1 MTLEPIEFQIYDWQE
16 DHEFDDEEDE
26 DSSDQLSTDMGSY
39 IIHTFGRTLEGK
51 SVYMRII
58 NYTPHFYIKL
68 PLTWAKA
75 EANNNVKKMY
85 SYLISDL
92 NKKIWKKFRSSLI
105 DIDVI
110 EKMAAE
116 GFNNG
121 KKFLFARLIFNNMIS
136 MKKFKYMFEET
147 SLYIPGIMKTSMQF
161 KTYEANLPPMLRCFH
176 IKKISG
182 CSWVSINKYVK
193 IKEEDCDSYCDIE
206 LRVDWRDINPIE
218 KDTNAP
224 LRILSFD
231 IECYSSDKDKFP
243 QAKNKADCIFQIGST
258 YTYLNESVPYRQH
271 IVCLKETDNIEGSIV
286 EWYNTERDMLEAWIK
301 ELITQD
307 CDIITGWN
315 IFGFDEGYI
324 YDRCVEHLN
333 LENEIL
339 KISKLKNYKCI
350 FRDFKLESAAFGQ
363 NKIRMFGT
371 PGRIHIDLMKDVQ
384 KNFKL
389 NSYKL
394 DMVASNFIRNE
405 IYKIEKDG
413 EYLKLY
419 CDGIESIYKEDFI
432 HIEYALDFISEM
444 IGYKYMILNV
454 DDGSNKILTIKPSDI
469 LLEYLEGDQYT
480 NWLKTNRKERQFKI
494 FWSQAKDD
502 VGPKDIF
509 RMYNGTSKERA
520 IVAKYCI
527 KDCTLINL
535 LIDKLCVVTNNIEMA
550 NVCYVPMSFLF
561 TRGQLIKLFSLCLKN
576 YRDAG
581 YLFPVLKKPDEKL
594 PSYEGAIVFDP
605 EANVEYEALAV
616 KDYASLYPSSIIHK
630 NMSHETII
638 KSDKYDNIPD
648 VTYFNSQFKD
658 HDNTIQHRRFAKIG
672 DELGVVPKTLRNLIA
687 ERNAVKK
694 VMKSC
699 KDQFKYKILDGK
711 QLALKITANSLYG
724 ALGADVSPIFQ
735 RDIAA
740 CTTSTGREML
750 KLARHF
756 DENIVPGLINGY
768 RYALYNKD
776 EEKANK
782 ILEMEMNPNESK
794 EKIKKYVMNDIK
806 NLTFQPIIRYGDSVI
821 GSTPLLLRNS
831 KTNKIYIES
840 INNLGD
846 DTEYSEMTR
855 INTED
860 IKESFELNN
869 IETWTEK
876 GWTNVQRVIRHKLSP
891 NKKLF
896 RITTHTGSVVV
907 TDDHSLL
914 NLKGEIISPKDIKI
928 GDELLHSFPEIN
940 NNYEYTFYNGIKLNK
955 DIAQFLGMFMGDGS
969 CGNYN
974 CLSGNKAS
982 FAINN
987 ASDEIIKKYQDIGN
1001 QYFNNFDWVKL
1012 DTLESSGVYK
1022 LVPKN
1027 KTDINSKTY
1036 GNIKKFIVEI
1046 RTLMYTND
1054 SQKKVP
1060 EFILN
1065 ASKDIR
1071 EAFLI
1076 GLYDA
1081 DGYKTN
1087 YGNVCKNLYENNLSK
1102 VDSDK
1107 IRCGSQI
1114 DQKGMVASFSIYT
1127 LCKSLGYEVSI
1138 NTRKD
1143 KMNIYRIRLSEK
1155 LRKNP
1160 NKIKKIEEW
1169 TFNEEYVY
1177 DLTTDNHHFHAGVG
1191 SLIVH
1196 NTDSIFSCY
1205 RFREDV
1211 KQVKETAAL
1220 PLWKDIISFS
1230 KRLLLYFIP
1239 EEYKQLWKDCHDK
1252 YYNDDLVNLDNGLL
1266 RVPQGPAYIEPP
1278 NHYKDILMQPI
1289 EIRMEQFLLHYMEE
1303 SFMPW
1308 LWIIQDIFTKKY
1320 VQETTKK
1327 NAIEMKLFNN
1337 GISLVEKMN
1346 LVVDLNDDIKEI
1358 ILEDVEYFISNKLK
1372 TYIIQ
1377 PYWDINYSN
1386 STNNIKIVRVRFYKH
1401 GTKIIDKRTLTLSI
1415 DMGVFTGELVKKR
1428 LPFPHDLEY
1437 EKTFWPFLILT
1448 KKRYVGNKYEFN
1460 PDKYKQDYNGIVL
1473 KRRDNAPIVKE
1484 ICGGIINRLIDEK
1497 DPDKARKYIIDCMNS
1512 MFNNEYNIK
1521 YFLTSKTLKM
1531 KESYADWTK
1540 IAHIVL
1546 AERISQRDPGNCPQS
1561 GDRIEFAAVQL
1572 PNITKKTLQGERIET
1587 PQYIKEKNLK
1597 IDFEFYMT
1605 NQIMNPALQFL
1616 SLVIPNA
1623 EEIFDKFKIRIENEK
1638 KGRSDIMSFITK
1650 RK

>member
-1 MTLEPIEFQIYDWQE
+1 MTLEPIEFQLYDWQE
-16 DHEFDDEEDE
+16 DHEFDEEDDE
-26 DSSDQLSTDMGSY
+26 DDSDKNSNDIGSY

-58 NYTPHFYIKL
+58 NFTPHFYIKL
-68 PLTWAKA
+68 PLNWDKTEAKI
-75 EANNNVKKMY
+75 NVKKIL
-85 SYLISDL
+85 SYLTSDL
-92 NKKIWKKFRSSLI
+92 NKKVWNKYRSSLI
-105 DIDVI
+105 NMDIVERMEAD
-110 EKMAAE
+110 
-116 GFNNG
+116 GFTNG
-121 KKFLFARLIFNNMIS
+121 KTFLFARLIFNNMTA
-136 MKKFKYMFEET
+136 MKKYKFMFEEST
-147 SLYIPGIMKTSMQF
+147 IYIPGVTKSAIQF

-182 CSWVSINKYVK
+182 CSWVSISKYIK
-193 IKEEDCDSYCDIE
+193 IDKVNQTEDSESFCDIE
-206 LRVDWRDINPIE
+206 VRVDWRDITPIE

-258 YTYLNESVPYRQH
+258 YTYLNNSIPYRQH
-271 IVCLKETDNIEGSIV
+271 IICLRETDNVEGSIV
-286 EWYNTERDMLEAWIK
+286 EYYNNERDMIKAWIN
-301 ELITQD
+301 EVITQD

-339 KISKLKNYKCI
+339 YISKLKNYKCQ
-350 FRDFKLESAAFGQ
+350 FKDFKLESAAFGQ
-363 NKIRMFGT
+363 NRIRMFGT

-394 DMVASNFIRNE
+394 DFVASNFIRNE
-405 IYKIEKDG
+405 IYKIEILEDNNG
-413 EYLKLY
+413 LLKLY
-419 CDGIESIYKEDFI
+419 CDGVESIYKEDFI
-432 HIEYALDFISEM
+432 HVEYALDFISEM
-444 IGYKYMILNV
+444 IGYKYIVEEINQTDKTL
-454 DDGSNKILTIKPSDI
+454 IIKPSAA
-469 LLEYLEGDQYT
+469 LLEYIEGTQFT
-480 NWLKTNRKERQFKI
+480 CWSKATRKERTFKI

-509 RMYNGTSKERA
+509 RMFNGTSKERA

-561 TRGQLIKLFSLCLKN
+561 TRGQLIKLFSLTLKN

-581 YLFPVLKKPDEKL
+581 YLFPVLKKPEEKS

-638 KSDKYDNIPD
+638 KSSTGNKYDDLKVDSNGILI
-648 VTYFNSQFKD
+648 TYFNASFKD
-658 HDNTIQHRRFAKIG
+658 HDNTIQHRRFAKVG

-699 KDQFKYKILDGK
+699 KDPFKYKILDGK

-756 DENIVPGLINGY
+756 DEDIFPGLLNGY

-782 ILEMEMNPNESK
+782 ILEMEMKVNSQGEYNNELK

-806 NLTFQPIIRYGDSVI
+806 NYTFQPIIRYGDSVTGDTLVAI
-821 GSTPLLLRNS
+821 RYKNNIKIIEIDQIEHIYKNYLVNNYIDNKEYYKPLELIETYSDNGWTPI
-831 KTNKIYIES
+831 KYMMKHYTNKNIYQI
-840 INNLGD
+840 
-846 DTEYSEMTR
+846 
-855 INTED
+855 
-860 IKESFELNN
+860 
-869 IETWTEK
+869 
-876 GWTNVQRVIRHKLSP
+876 
-891 NKKLF
+891 
-896 RITTHTGSVVV
+896 ITKSGTVKV
-907 TDDHSLL
+907 TSDHSCILHNGDIIKPTELKIGDVLL
-914 NLKGEIISPKDIKI
+914 TAALDEQLLKLIKLDNISGEIIKI
-928 GDELLHSFPEIN
+928 I
-940 NNYEYTFYNGIKLNK
+940 
-955 DIAQFLGMFMGDGS
+955 
-969 CGNYN
+969 
-974 CLSGNKAS
+974 
-982 FAINN
+982 
-987 ASDEIIKKYQDIGN
+987 
-1001 QYFNNFDWVKL
+1001 KL
-1012 DTLESSGVYK
+1012 DT
-1022 LVPKN
+1022 
-1027 KTDINSKTY
+1027 IN
-1036 GNIKKFIVEI
+1036 N
-1046 RTLMYTND
+1046 
-1054 SQKKVP
+1054 
-1060 EFILN
+1060 
-1065 ASKDIR
+1065 
-1071 EAFLI
+1071 
-1076 GLYDA
+1076 
-1081 DGYKTN
+1081 
-1087 YGNVCKNLYENNLSK
+1087 
-1102 VDSDK
+1102 
-1107 IRCGSQI
+1107 
-1114 DQKGMVASFSIYT
+1114 
-1127 LCKSLGYEVSI
+1127 
-1138 NTRKD
+1138 
-1143 KMNIYRIRLSEK
+1143 
-1155 LRKNP
+1155 
-1160 NKIKKIEEW
+1160 
-1169 TFNEEYVY
+1169 YVY
-1177 DLTTDNHHFHAGVG
+1177 DFETENHHFMAGTGNIV
-1191 SLIVH
+1191 VH

-1211 KQVKETAAL
+1211 KQIKDTAAL

-1230 KRLLLYFIP
+1230 KRLLNYFIP
-1239 EEYKQLWKDCHDK
+1239 DDYKKLWNEYHDK
-1252 YYNDDLVNLDNGLL
+1252 YYNDDKIILYNNTL
-1266 RVPQGPAYIEPP
+1266 RVPEGPNYKEPP
-1278 NHYKDILMQPI
+1278 SHFKIVPPI
-1289 EIRMEQFLLHYMEE
+1289 EERMEQFLLHYMEE
-1303 SFMPW
+1303 SFLPW

-1320 VQETTKK
+1320 VQKK
-1327 NAIEMKLFNN
+1327 TRENAIEMKIFNN
-1337 GISLVEKMN
+1337 GINMVEKMN
-1346 LVVDLNDDIKEI
+1346 LVVDLTNDIKEI
-1358 ILEDVEYFISNKLK
+1358 ILEDVEYFINNKLK

-1377 PYWDINYSN
+1377 PYWDINNN
-1386 STNNIKIVRVRFYKH
+1386 STNKHSSKIVCVRFYKH
-1401 GTKIIDKRTLTLSI
+1401 GKKIIDKRTLTLSI
-1415 DMGVFTGELVKKR
+1415 DMGVITGELVKKR

-1497 DPDKARKYIIDCMNS
+1497 DPEKARKFTIDCMNS

-1531 KESYADWTK
+1531 KDSYADWTK
-1540 IAHIVL
+1540 IAHVVL
-1546 AERISQRDPGNCPQS
+1546 ADRISQRDPGNCPQS

-1572 PNITKKTLQGERIET
+1572 PNITKSTLQGERIET
-1587 PQYIKEKNLK
+1587 PQYIKDKNLK
-1597 IDFEFYMT
+1597 VDFEFYMT

-1623 EEIFDKFKIRIENEK
+1623 EQIFDQFKIKIENER
-1638 KGRSDIMSFITK
+1638 KGRSDIMGFMK
-1650 RK
+1650 KK

>member
-16 DHEFDDEEDE
+16 DHEYDEDDEDE
-26 DSSDQLSTDMGSY
+26 DSSEQLSNEVGSY
-39 IIHTFGRTLEGK
+39 IIHTFGRTLEGN
-51 SVYMRII
+51 SVYMRVL

-68 PLTWAKA
+68 PLIWTLS
-75 EANNNVKKMY
+75 EANNNVKKML
-85 SYLISDL
+85 SFLCSDS
-92 NKKIWKKFRSSLI
+92 NKKVWKKFRNSLI
-105 DIDVI
+105 DMDVV
-110 EKMAAE
+110 ERMAAE
-116 GFNNG
+116 GFTNG
-121 KKFLFARLIFNNMIS
+121 KKFLFARLIFNNMIA
-136 MKKFKYMFEET
+136 MKKFKFMFEET
-147 SLYIPGIMKTSMQF
+147 ELYIPGVIKKSMQF

-176 IKKISG
+176 IKKITG
-182 CSWVSINKYVK
+182 CSWVSVNKYIK
-193 IKEEDCDSYCDIE
+193 INQSEDAESYCNIE
-206 LRVDWRDINPIE
+206 LRVDWRDIIPIE

-258 YTYLNESVPYRQH
+258 YTYLNESIPYRQH
-271 IVCLKETDNIEGSIV
+271 IVCLRETDKIEGSIV
-286 EWYNTERDMLEAWIK
+286 ESYETEREMVQAWIK

-324 YDRCVEHLN
+324 YDRCMEHLN
-333 LENEIL
+333 LEDDIL
-339 KISKLKNYKCI
+339 KISKLKNYKCQ

-405 IYKIEKDG
+405 IYKIELVDG
-413 EYLKLY
+413 LIKLY
-419 CDGIESIYKEDFI
+419 CDGIDSIYKEDFI

-444 IGYKYMILNV
+444 IGYKYMII
-454 DDGSNKILTIKPSDI
+454 DIDTSSTNKILTIKPSDT
-469 LLEYLEGDQYT
+469 LLEYIESKDFIDWT
-480 NWLKTNRKERQFKI
+480 STPRKERPFKI

-502 VGPKDIF
+502 VGPQDIF
-509 RMYNGTSKERA
+509 RMFNGTSKERA

-561 TRGQLIKLFSLCLKN
+561 TRGQVIKLFSLCLKN

-581 YLFPVLKKPDEKL
+581 YLFPVLKKPDDKL

-630 NMSHETII
+630 NMSHETIV
-638 KSDKYDNIPD
+638 KLDKYDNLTD
-648 VTYFNSQFKD
+648 VNGNKITYFNAQFKD
-658 HDNTIQHRRFAKIG
+658 HDNSIQHRRFAKIG
-672 DELGVVPKTLRNLIA
+672 DELGVVPTTLRNLIG

-694 VMKSC
+694 VMKGC
-699 KDQFKYKILDGK
+699 KDPFKYKILDGK

-756 DENIVPGLINGY
+756 DENIVPGLLNGY

-782 ILEMEMNPNESK
+782 ILDMEMKDPADNELR
-794 EKIKKYVMNDIK
+794 EKVKKYVMNDIK
-806 NLTFQPIIRYGDSVI
+806 KYTFQPIIRYGD
-821 GSTPLLLRNS
+821 
-831 KTNKIYIES
+831 
-840 INNLGD
+840 
-846 DTEYSEMTR
+846 
-855 INTED
+855 
-860 IKESFELNN
+860 
-869 IETWTEK
+869 
-876 GWTNVQRVIRHKLSP
+876 
-891 NKKLF
+891 
-896 RITTHTGSVVV
+896 
-907 TDDHSLL
+907 
-914 NLKGEIISPKDIKI
+914 
-928 GDELLHSFPEIN
+928 
-940 NNYEYTFYNGIKLNK
+940 
-955 DIAQFLGMFMGDGS
+955 
-969 CGNYN
+969 
-974 CLSGNKAS
+974 
-982 FAINN
+982 
-987 ASDEIIKKYQDIGN
+987 
-1001 QYFNNFDWVKL
+1001 
-1012 DTLESSGVYK
+1012 
-1022 LVPKN
+1022 
-1027 KTDINSKTY
+1027 
-1036 GNIKKFIVEI
+1036 
-1046 RTLMYTND
+1046 
-1054 SQKKVP
+1054 
-1060 EFILN
+1060 
-1065 ASKDIR
+1065 
-1071 EAFLI
+1071 
-1076 GLYDA
+1076 
-1081 DGYKTN
+1081 
-1087 YGNVCKNLYENNLSK
+1087 
-1102 VDSDK
+1102 
-1107 IRCGSQI
+1107 
-1114 DQKGMVASFSIYT
+1114 
-1127 LCKSLGYEVSI
+1127 
-1138 NTRKD
+1138 
-1143 KMNIYRIRLSEK
+1143 
-1155 LRKNP
+1155 
-1160 NKIKKIEEW
+1160 
-1169 TFNEEYVY
+1169 
-1177 DLTTDNHHFHAGVG
+1177 
-1191 SLIVH
+1191 
-1196 NTDSIFSCY
+1196 TDSIFSCY

-1211 KQVKETAAL
+1211 KQIKDSAAL
-1220 PLWKDIISFS
+1220 PLWQEIISFS
-1230 KRLLLYFIP
+1230 KRLLLYFLP
-1239 EEYKQLWKDCHDK
+1239 EEYKQLWKDIHDK
-1252 YYNDDLVNLDNGLL
+1252 YYNNEITEL
-1266 RVPQGPAYIEPP
+1266 RVPQGPPYKEPP
-1278 NHYKDILMQPI
+1278 EHYKDILAQPI

-1303 SFMPW
+1303 SFLPW

-1320 VQETTKK
+1320 VQETTKQ

-1337 GISLVEKMN
+1337 GSGLVEKMN
-1346 LVVDLNDDIKEI
+1346 LVSDLNDDIKEI
-1358 ILEDVEYFISNKLK
+1358 ILEDVEYFINNKLK

-1377 PYWDINYSN
+1377 PYWDIDELCSEH
-1386 STNNIKIVRVRFYKH
+1386 SSKIVRVRFYKH

-1415 DMGVFTGELVKKR
+1415 DMGVITGELVKKR

-1484 ICGGIINRLIDEK
+1484 ICGGIINCLINDK
-1497 DPDKARKYIIDCMNS
+1497 DPDKARKYTIDCMNS

-1540 IAHIVL
+1540 IAHVVL
-1546 AERISQRDPGNCPQS
+1546 AERIAQRDPGNCPQS
-1561 GDRIEFAAVQL
+1561 GDRIEFAAIQL
-1572 PNITKKTLQGERIET
+1572 PNITKSTLQGERIET
-1587 PQYIKEKNLK
+1587 PQYIKEKKLK

-1623 EEIFDKFKIRIENEK
+1623 EEIFEKFKIRIENEK
-1638 KGRSDIMSFITK
+1638 KGRSDIMSYIK

>member
-1 MTLEPIEFQIYDWQE
+1 MTSEPIEFQIYDWQE
-16 DHEFDDEEDE
+16 DHEYDDEDDDE
-26 DSSDQLSTDMGSY
+26 DSSDQLSNDIGSY

-51 SVYMRII
+51 SVYMRVI

-68 PLTWAKA
+68 PLTWTKV
-75 EANNNVKKMY
+75 EADSNVKKMN
-85 SYLISDL
+85 SYLSSDS
-92 NKKIWKKFRSSLI
+92 NKKVWKKFRNSLI
-105 DIDVI
+105 DIDVVDR
-110 EKMAAE
+110 MAAE
-116 GFNNG
+116 GFTNG
-121 KKFLFARLIFNNMIS
+121 KKFLFARLIFNNMS
-136 MKKFKYMFEET
+136 AMKKFKFMFEET
-147 SLYIPGIMKTSMQF
+147 ELYIPGVTKTSMKF

-176 IKKISG
+176 IRKISG
-182 CSWVSINKYVK
+182 CSWVSVNKY
-193 IKEEDCDSYCDIE
+193 IKTECKNDSDCESYCDIE
-206 LRVDWRDINPIE
+206 LRVDWRDITPIE

-231 IECYSSDKDKFP
+231 IECYSSDRDKFP

-271 IVCLKETDNIEGSIV
+271 IVCLKETDDVNGSIV
-286 EWYNTERDMLEAWIK
+286 EWYDNEREMVQAWIK
-301 ELITQD
+301 EVINND

-324 YDRCVEHLN
+324 YDRCVEHLD

-339 KISKLKNYKCI
+339 KISKLKNFKCQ

-394 DMVASNFIRNE
+394 DMVSSNFIRNE
-405 IYKIEKDG
+405 IYKIEQDG
-413 EYLKLY
+413 DFLKLY
-419 CDGIESIYKEDFI
+419 CDGIDSIYKEDFI

-444 IGYKYMILNV
+444 IGYKYMIIDIDNSS
-454 DDGSNKILTIKPSDI
+454 DKSTKILKIKPSDT
-469 LLEYLEGDQYT
+469 LLEYIEGKSFIDWT
-480 NWLKTNRKERQFKI
+480 TTPRKERTFKI

-502 VGPKDIF
+502 VGPQDIF
-509 RMYNGTSKERA
+509 RMFNGTSAERA

-581 YLFPVLKKPDEKL
+581 YLFPVLKKPDDKQ

-630 NMSHETII
+630 NMSHETIV
-638 KSDKYDNIPD
+638 KFDKYDNIPD
-648 VTYFNSQFKD
+648 VSYFNAQFKD
-658 HDNTIQHRRFAKIG
+658 HDNTIQYRRFAKVG
-672 DELGVVPKTLRNLIA
+672 DELGVVPTTLRNLIA

-694 VMKSC
+694 IMKSC
-699 KDQFKYKILDGK
+699 KDPFKYKILDGK

-756 DENIVPGLINGY
+756 DENIIPGLLNGY

-782 ILEMEMNPNESK
+782 ILDIEMKDTGDTENQRLLR
-794 EKIKKYVMNDIK
+794 EKIKKYVVNDIK
-806 NLTFQPIIRYGDSVI
+806 NYTFQPIIRYGDSVTGDTLVFI
-821 GSTPLLLRNS
+821 RYQG
-831 KTNKIYIES
+831 KVGAIEIKKLEHMFYENLEYYN
-840 INNLGD
+840 INILSNLD
-846 DTEYSEMTR
+846 DKEYY
-855 INTED
+855 
-860 IKESFELNN
+860 KPKVV
-869 IETWTEK
+869 IETYSDN
-876 GWTNVQRVIRHKLSP
+876 GWTP
-891 NKKLF
+891 
-896 RITTHTGSVVV
+896 
-907 TDDHSLL
+907 
-914 NLKGEIISPKDIKI
+914 IKYI
-928 GDELLHSFPEIN
+928 MKH
-940 NNYEYTFYNGIKLNK
+940 YTNK
-955 DIAQFLGMFMGDGS
+955 DIYHVITNNGTVKVTSDHSCLLKNGVIIKPSQLKVGDVLMTAKLDDELKQFIKLD
-969 CGNYN
+969 NYN
-974 CLSGNKAS
+974 DGR
-982 FAINN
+982 
-987 ASDEIIKKYQDIGN
+987 II
-1001 QYFNNFDWVKL
+1001 
-1012 DTLESSGVYK
+1012 
-1022 LVPKN
+1022 
-1027 KTDINSKTY
+1027 
-1036 GNIKKFIVEI
+1036 
-1046 RTLMYTND
+1046 
-1054 SQKKVP
+1054 
-1060 EFILN
+1060 
-1065 ASKDIR
+1065 
-1071 EAFLI
+1071 
-1076 GLYDA
+1076 
-1081 DGYKTN
+1081 
-1087 YGNVCKNLYENNLSK
+1087 
-1102 VDSDK
+1102 
-1107 IRCGSQI
+1107 
-1114 DQKGMVASFSIYT
+1114 
-1127 LCKSLGYEVSI
+1127 
-1138 NTRKD
+1138 
-1143 KMNIYRIRLSEK
+1143 
-1155 LRKNP
+1155 
-1160 NKIKKIEEW
+1160 KIKKLEKSHE
-1169 TFNEEYVY
+1169 FVY
-1177 DLTTDNHHFHAGVG
+1177 DLETGNHHFMAGDGNIV
-1191 SLIVH
+1191 VH

-1205 RFREDV
+1205 RFREDI
-1211 KQVKETAAL
+1211 KQIKDKAVL
-1220 PLWKDIISFS
+1220 PLWKDIMSFS
-1230 KRLLLYFIP
+1230 KRLFTYFLP
-1239 EEYKQLWKDCHDK
+1239 DEYKQLWKDIHDK
-1252 YYNDDLVNLDNGLL
+1252 YYNDELVELDINGLL
-1266 RVPQGPAYIEPP
+1266 RLPQGPNYIEPP
-1278 NHYKDILMQPI
+1278 SHYKDILAQPI

-1303 SFMPW
+1303 SFLPW

-1320 VQETTKK
+1320 VQETTKQ

-1337 GISLVEKMN
+1337 GIGLVEKLN
-1346 LVVDLNDDIKEI
+1346 LVADLNDDIKEI

-1377 PYWDINYSN
+1377 PYWDIDSTND
-1386 STNNIKIVRVRFYKH
+1386 STNNSANNNKIVRVRFYKH

-1415 DMGVFTGELVKKR
+1415 DMGVITGELVKKR

-1484 ICGGIINRLIDEK
+1484 ICGGIINCLIDDK
-1497 DPDKARKYIIDCMNS
+1497 DPDKARTFTIDCMNS

-1540 IAHIVL
+1540 IAHVVL

-1561 GDRIEFAAVQL
+1561 GDRI
-1572 PNITKKTLQGERIET
+1572 
-1587 PQYIKEKNLK
+1587 
-1597 IDFEFYMT
+1597 
-1605 NQIMNPALQFL
+1605 
-1616 SLVIPNA
+1616 
-1623 EEIFDKFKIRIENEK
+1623 
-1638 KGRSDIMSFITK
+1638 
-1650 RK
+1650 

>member
-16 DHEFDDEEDE
+16 DHEYDDDNDEEN
-26 DSSDQLSTDMGSY
+26 SSEQLSNDIGSY

-51 SVYMRII
+51 SVYMRVI
-58 NYTPHFYIKL
+58 NFTPHFYIKL
-68 PLTWAKA
+68 PLNWTLN
-75 EANNNVKKMY
+75 EATINVKKMY
-85 SYLISDL
+85 SYLSSDL
-92 NKKIWKKFRSSLI
+92 NKKVWKKFRDCLI
-105 DIDVI
+105 DIDVV

-116 GFNNG
+116 GFTNG
-121 KKFLFARLIFNNMIS
+121 KKFLFARLIFNNMS
-136 MKKFKYMFEET
+136 AMKKFKFMFEET
-147 SLYIPGIMKTSMQF
+147 ELYIPGIIKKAMQF

-182 CSWVSINKYVK
+182 CSWVSINKY
-193 IKEEDCDSYCDIE
+193 IKLEETGDKTESYKESYCDIE
-206 LRVDWRDINPIE
+206 LRVDWRDIVPIE

-271 IVCLKETDNIEGSIV
+271 IVCLRETDPIDGSIV
-286 EWYNTERDMLEAWIK
+286 EWYNNEREMVQAWIK
-301 ELITQD
+301 ELISQD

-324 YDRCVEHLN
+324 YDRCVEHLD

-339 KISKLKNYKCI
+339 KISKLKNFKCQ

-394 DMVASNFIRNE
+394 DMVSSNFIRNE
-405 IYKIEKDG
+405 IYKIETYKDNNSN
-413 EYLKLY
+413 ELLKLY
-419 CDGIESIYKEDFI
+419 CDGIDSINIEDFI
-432 HIEYALDFISEM
+432 HVEYALDFISEM
-444 IGYKYMILNV
+444 IGYKYMII
-454 DDGSNKILTIKPSDI
+454 DIEHSSDKSNKILIIKPSNI
-469 LLEYLEGDQYT
+469 LLEYIEGKEFID
-480 NWLKTNRKERQFKI
+480 WSKMPRKERKFKI

-502 VGPKDIF
+502 VGPQDIF
-509 RMYNGTSKERA
+509 RMFNGTSKERA

-561 TRGQLIKLFSLCLKN
+561 TRGQVIKLFSLCLKN
-576 YRDAG
+576 FRDAG

-638 KSDKYDNIPD
+638 KLDKYDNLDNID
-648 VTYFNSQFKD
+648 GNKITYFNAQFKD
-658 HDNTIQHRRFAKIG
+658 HDNSIQYRRFAKIG
-672 DELGVVPKTLRNLIA
+672 DELGVVPKTLRNLIG

-699 KDQFKYKILDGK
+699 KDPFKYKILDGK

-756 DENIVPGLINGY
+756 DENIFPGLLNGY

-782 ILEMEMNPNESK
+782 ILDIEMKDTGDYENQRLLR
-794 EKIKKYVMNDIK
+794 EKVKKYVMNDIK
-806 NLTFQPIIRYGDSVI
+806 NYTFQPIIRYGDSVTGDTLVNIRYRNAI
-821 GSTPLLLRNS
+821 GAVQIS
-831 KTNKIYIES
+831 KLEHMFYD
-840 INNLGD
+840 NL
-846 DTEYSEMTR
+846 EIYSE
-855 INTED
+855 D
-860 IKESFELNN
+860 KEYFKPKVL
-869 IETWTEK
+869 IETYSDK
-876 GWTNVQRVIRHKLSP
+876 GWTPIKYIMKHYTNKHIYHIITQNGSVKVTGDHSCLLKNGMVIRPTQL
-891 NKKLF
+891 
-896 RITTHTGSVVV
+896 RVGDV
-907 TDDHSLL
+907 LL
-914 NLKGEIISPKDIKI
+914 TANLD
-928 GDELLHSFPEIN
+928 
-940 NNYEYTFYNGIKLNK
+940 
-955 DIAQFLGMFMGDGS
+955 
-969 CGNYN
+969 
-974 CLSGNKAS
+974 
-982 FAINN
+982 
-987 ASDEIIKKYQDIGN
+987 SDIKKYIKLYNYDDGKIIDII
-1001 QYFNNFDWVKL
+1001 KL
-1012 DTLESSGVYK
+1012 D
-1022 LVPKN
+1022 
-1027 KTDINSKTY
+1027 KTY
-1036 GNIKKFIVEI
+1036 NF
-1046 RTLMYTND
+1046 
-1054 SQKKVP
+1054 
-1060 EFILN
+1060 
-1065 ASKDIR
+1065 
-1071 EAFLI
+1071 
-1076 GLYDA
+1076 
-1081 DGYKTN
+1081 
-1087 YGNVCKNLYENNLSK
+1087 
-1102 VDSDK
+1102 
-1107 IRCGSQI
+1107 
-1114 DQKGMVASFSIYT
+1114 
-1127 LCKSLGYEVSI
+1127 
-1138 NTRKD
+1138 
-1143 KMNIYRIRLSEK
+1143 
-1155 LRKNP
+1155 
-1160 NKIKKIEEW
+1160 
-1169 TFNEEYVY
+1169 VY
-1177 DLTTDNHHFHAGVG
+1177 DLETDNHHFMAGDGNIV
-1191 SLIVH
+1191 VH

-1211 KQVKETAAL
+1211 KQIKDSAAL

-1230 KRLLLYFIP
+1230 KRLLLYFLP
-1239 EEYKQLWKDCHDK
+1239 EEYKQLWKDIHDK
-1252 YYNDDLVNLDNGLL
+1252 YYNEDLVELDNSEEKCVGLL
-1266 RVPQGPAYIEPP
+1266 RVPQGPIYKSPP
-1278 NHYKDILMQPI
+1278 EHYKDILAQPI

-1303 SFMPW
+1303 SFLPW

-1327 NAIEMKLFNN
+1327 NAIEIKLYNN
-1337 GISLVEKMN
+1337 GIGLVEKLN
-1346 LVVDLNDDIKEI
+1346 LVCDLSDDIKEI

-1377 PYWDINYSN
+1377 PYWDIN
-1386 STNNIKIVRVRFYKH
+1386 NNNKIVRVRFYKH

-1415 DMGVFTGELVKKR
+1415 DMGVITGELVKKR

-1484 ICGGIINRLIDEK
+1484 ICGGIINCLIDDK

-1540 IAHIVL
+1540 IAHVVL

-1561 GDRIEFAAVQL
+1561 GDRIEFAAIQL
-1572 PNITKKTLQGERIET
+1572 PNITKTTLQGERIET
-1587 PQYIKEKNLK
+1587 PQYIKENNLK
-1597 IDFEFYMT
+1597 VDFEFYMT

-1638 KGRSDIMSFITK
+1638 KGRSDIMSFIK